1 MDKKHGDLLWLNPE
15 TITLNKHETILIPNK
30 IMKLLCGWTNPFETY
45 DRQNGFIF
53 PNFPGENSHK
63 YLSCHVSQ
71 KKWSPKSQVLR
82 AKVRLSSSSQATW
95 SCASVGT
102 CCWENRNW
110 VQKCQV
116 WTWWSYRTLRMIF
129 FGCFETNYNPNW
141 IYELTEFDGM
151 VFDLKKSADFKSR
164 GHSQTRLAFYLFVD
178 PFWWWGPARILY
190 PDAQCMAYLL
200 TLTIKINQ
208 M

>member
-1 MDKKHGDLLWLNPE
+1 MVEPTHLKHMIVKMGSSSP
-15 TITLNKHETILIPNK
+15 
-30 IMKLLCGWTNPFETY
+30 
-45 DRQNGFIF
+45 IF
-53 PNFPGENSHK
+53 AGENSHK

-71 KKWSPKSQVLR
+71 KIHEVGPSQVLR
-82 AKVRLSSSSQATW
+82 ANSVRQATW
-95 SCASVGT
+95 SCGSVGT

-164 GHSQTRLAFYLFVD
+164 GHSQTRLAFLSFCWSFLVV
-178 PFWWWGPARILY
+178 GSS
-190 PDAQCMAYLL
+190 
-200 TLTIKINQ
+200 
-208 M
+208 